1 MMYVNQIIMLHT
13 LHLYSNLY
21 HLYLNET
28 GRKNRRKI
36 LNKRIP
42 LLAHKIIEY
51 KNIECWHGCW
61 KHSYTAQG
69 KRIGT
74 ISLESNLTVYIKIFL
89 PLKANSFTY
98 VFYPKGNNVNK
109 GLSIYELFNKWYW
122 DSYQFIKK

>member
-1 MMYVNQIIMLHT
+1 MKL
-13 LHLYSNLY
+13 
-21 HLYLNET
+21 EE
-28 GRKNRRKI
+28 KNRGKI

-61 KHSYTAQG
+61 KHLYTAQG

-109 GLSIYELFNKWYW
+109 GLSIYELFNKMILGQLSIYKEI
-122 DSYQFIKK
+122 DSDPLLVPCTKNS